1 MKMTLRGLLAY
12 LDDRL
17 DPSTAAKVH
26 DHIQDNDKVRQLIDR
41 IKRVVRRRRLSTPDV
56 AERQDLPPHHQDD
69 PNEVAAFL
77 DGHLS
82 QEQEADF
89 EQICIDTDVYLAE
102 AAACHQIMTLGQQA
116 VKVPPLARQRMYGL
130 VEGPEAQP
138 LRVVPRESRP
148 SKPPLWEVKETLPPR
163 EDEENQAILEPL
175 YHGLVDS
182 RWKQGLIG
190 IGALLL
196 ILLFAFV
203 VWSIPWNNLNSEKTM
218 ALQVPNNVIEPVPEV
233 VNKPEDV
240 LENKQNLP
248 VILPVVKDVY
258 LWPVPVISIEGQPN
272 WQSAVNTWS
281 LLAGMMA
288 SRPGMPMNWL
298 MSLGQES
305 QPNEPVVPLP
315 VLSKAQPRVPA
326 AERNAH
332 MPLGVNG
339 AESLGMFLQERED
352 GGYSLV
358 KPKASVLSNE
368 MLIALPGYTANIALT
383 NGLRIILMGQFSANL
398 ASHPV
403 ADARIYLHPSM
414 DAAADMTLIRGCV
427 IVQGRNQ
434 EQGSS
439 LIYLRYAGLV
449 WEITLPPGAEIGIQA
464 GSRVIPGEGPWKLE
478 SLLDLTATKGNIE
491 IRQDQHEHTLKI
503 RQKLHWNSRLPEGS
517 KGTLNELAEL
527 PVWLSKYQTAPR
539 EAVDSLVSLRSRMHA
554 KLQQDGNDH
563 KWFALA
569 CDEAIEEGKL
579 IDRQA
584 GLLGMTAVNR
594 IAPLVKLQN
603 DPLANGRRKYSHDV
617 IQLWLNQEP
626 GHANQLK
633 EILKTQGYQDEDALL
648 LLALYRGIEQPTPQS
663 IQRVLQA
670 MAHPSVA
677 IREQAHR
684 VLITHVPDRPNIFDP
699 AGPAEQR
706 SKAIQIIRNRLPV
719 ELQTG
724 NETLPP

>member
-1 MKMTLRGLLAY
+1 MRLTLRGLLAY

-17 DPSTAAKVH
+17 AHSTASQISE
-26 DHIQDNDKVRQLIDR
+26 HIQENDKVRQLTDR

-77 DGHLS
+77 DGQMS

-102 AAACHQIMTLGQQA
+102 VAACHQIMTLGIQA

-138 LRVVPRESRP
+138 LRIVPRESRP
-148 SKPPLWEVKETLPPR
+148 SKPPLWEVKEALPPR
-163 EDEENQAILEPL
+163 EDEENQAMLEPL

-182 RWKQGLIG
+182 RWKQGLFVT
-190 IGALLL
+190 GALMLL
-196 ILLFAFV
+196 LLFAVV
-203 VWSIPWNNLNSEKTM
+203 VWSIPWNRLTHENAIAVREPEK
-218 ALQVPNNVIEPVPEV
+218 LEKSVPDV
-233 VNKPEDV
+233 VNKPEV
-240 LENKQNLP
+240 IKENKQNLP
-248 VILPVVKDVY
+248 AAMPVIKNVN

-272 WQSAVNTWS
+272 WQSTVDTWS

-288 SRPGMPMNWL
+288 SRPGIPMNWM

-315 VLSKAQPRVPA
+315 AIANVQPRIAVP
-326 AERNAH
+326 ERSARI
-332 MPLGVNG
+332 PLGVNG
-339 AESLGMFLQERED
+339 AESLGMFLQQRSD

-358 KPKASVLSNE
+358 KPQASVISNE
-368 MLIALPGYTANIALT
+368 MLIALPGYTANIALS
-383 NGLRIILMGQFSANL
+383 NGLKIILMGQFSTNL

-403 ADARIYLHPSM
+403 ADSRIFLHPTM
-414 DAAADMTLIRGCV
+414 DAVADITLIRGCV
-427 IVQGRNQ
+427 IVQGRNHDL
-434 EQGSS
+434 GNSS
-439 LIYLRYAGLV
+439 IYLRYSGLT
-449 WEITLPPGAEIGIQA
+449 WEITIPSGGELGIQA
-464 GSRVIPGEGPWKLE
+464 GGRVIAGEGPWKME
-478 SLLDLTATKGNIE
+478 DLLDLTVTKGNIVVK
-491 IRQDQHEHTLKI
+491 QDQQQFTLKPK
-503 RQKLHWNSRLPEGS
+503 QKLHWDSRMQEGKS
-517 KGTLNELAEL
+517 GDVSELAEL
-527 PVWLSKYQTAPR
+527 PAWLSKYQTAPR
-539 EAVDSLVSLRSRMHA
+539 EAVDSLVSLRSRVHA
-554 KLQQDGNDH
+554 RLQQDGNDH

-584 GLLGMTAVNR
+584 GLLGMSAVNR

-617 IQLWLNQEP
+617 VQLWLNQDP
-626 GHANQLK
+626 AHATQLK
-633 EILKTQGYQDEDALL
+633 EILKAQGYRDEDALL
-648 LLALYRGIEQPTPQS
+648 LLALYRGIEQATPKS
-663 IQRVLQA
+663 IHTVLEA

-684 VLITHVPDRPNIFDP
+684 VLSAHVPERPNIFDP
-699 AGPAEQR
+699 VGPEDQR
-706 SKAIQIIRNRLPV
+706 NKAIQIIRSRLPAQ
-719 ELQTG
+719 LKGG